1 MAPASIHSG
10 LSDSDSDGDFSVAPA
25 RSSAIQGISIRHH
38 VPVILDMDEGNYGQW
53 RLFFEST
60 LGKFGLESHVQSTTP
75 SDDRNGEWRRVD
87 SCVVNW
93 ILATVSK
100 GVFDI
105 VRRDRHDA
113 FTLWHAVEGLF
124 QDNELQRAV
133 YLETELRSLQQGDM
147 SMTEYCTK
155 LKRIADQLRD
165 IGHPVSEP
173 SQVLNLLR
181 GLNPRYRYVRPT
193 ITSKHPPHTFQS
205 ARSFLILE
213 ELSVQHDATAE
224 AGQALA
230 ATHNDSSGGSS
241 NLATGNKDGSSSS
254 TAPRSTTGRGNSR
267 SGGRPDR
274 RRGRGSG
281 NGGGQRSNNSNQS
294 APWAA
299 GYNPW
304 QGMVQAWPMPFRA
317 PGAGVLGPRPPFQPQ
332 QAMAATH
339 LPTSSP
345 GGAFDNSA
353 LYTALQSAGAHHSIR
368 RTS

>member
-1 MAPASIHSG
+1 MAPASIHSS

-25 RSSAIQGISIRHH
+25 RASAIQGISIHHH
-38 VPVILDMDEGNYGQW
+38 VPVIRDMDEGNYGQW

-60 LGKFGLESHVQSTTP
+60 LGKFGLESH
-75 SDDRNGEWRRVD
+75 
-87 SCVVNW
+87 

-133 YLETELRSLQQGDM
+133 YLKTELRSLQQGDM
-147 SMTEYCTK
+147 SMTEYYTK

-165 IGHPVSEP
+165 IGHHVSEP

-213 ELSVQHDATAE
+213 ELNGNSATAKPS
-224 AGQALA
+224 AQAVRITNDQCGLGATPCALA
-230 ATHNDSSGGSS
+230 ALT
-241 NLATGNKDGSSSS
+241 AS
-254 TAPRSTTGRGNSR
+254 TRARSPRRPRSR
-267 SGGRPDR
+267 SARSPALAVTVCACTDLAKRPL
-274 RRGRGSG
+274 
-281 NGGGQRSNNSNQS
+281 
-294 APWAA
+294 
-299 GYNPW
+299 
-304 QGMVQAWPMPFRA
+304 M
-317 PGAGVLGPRPPFQPQ
+317 
-332 QAMAATH
+332 
-339 LPTSSP
+339 
-345 GGAFDNSA
+345 
-353 LYTALQSAGAHHSIR
+353 
-368 RTS
+368 